1 MSVAV
6 NLAPEASHAEIHIS
20 IVAFRVRS
28 GRLEVQTVP
37 EDRSWS
43 LPSGFPGQS
52 ETLEAASRRTAEEQ
66 FGIRRKMTQLGAWGC
81 PRDGIVV
88 AFLHLV
94 PPVPLDGQSES
105 RSAPGGEWRDARTP
119 RSVSGPHKIVAR
131 AMARLQ
137 QEVELGMAGFGLVR
151 PEFTVSELRH
161 VHEAVCGIALDPSNF
176 RKRVARWVS
185 EQLVEE
191 LPGRRATATRPARLY
206 RLAE

>member
-6 NLAPEASHAEIHIS
+6 NLTQEACPAEVQIS
-20 IVAFRVRS
+20 IVAFRVRH
-28 GRLEVQTVP
+28 GRLEVHTVP
-37 EDRSWS
+37 DDRTWR
-43 LPSGFPGQS
+43 LPSGSPS
-52 ETLEAASRRTAEEQ
+52 ADETLEAASRRAVEDQ
-66 FGIRRKMTQLGAWGC
+66 FGIHCKMTQLGAWGC
-81 PRDGIVV
+81 PRDGISV

-94 PPVPLDGQSES
+94 PPAPLDG
-105 RSAPGGEWRDARTP
+105 RPDWRGAPGGEWRDARMP

-131 AMARLQ
+131 AMSRLQ

-176 RKRVARWVS
+176 RKRVARWVA
-185 EQLVEE
+185 EELVEE
-191 LPGRRATATRPARLY
+191 LPGRRPTATRPARLY